1 MIFEE
6 PPTSRE
12 QVVIRQTDRALAND
26 VLRSL
31 QADGTATEPDVRPPR
46 HGPSGANLLFTV
58 TVSTSRR
65 CRHRIRTRI
74 KSHIDSSVCDCYWY
88 GR

>member
-6 PPTSRE
+6 PPISRE

-31 QADGTATEPDVRPPR
+31 QADGTATEPDVRP
-46 HGPSGANLLFTV
+46 A
-58 TVSTSRR
+58 SRPVR
-65 CRHRIRTRI
+65 CEPVVHRYGVDEQTMPPQDQ
-74 KSHIDSSVCDCYWY
+74 DSDKKPHRLV
-88 GR
+88 GQ